1 MTDIKS
7 FFQELDTEQ
16 EKAFRKWARENY
28 EALAH
33 INETW
38 HPSVRDECNKI
49 NDELLAKH
57 EQQLADRGDDLTE
70 TTRHQLED
78 EIEYIKDQLV

>member
-49 NDELLAKH
+49 NNELLANY
-57 EQQLADRGDDLTE
+57 EQQLADSDHLTE
-70 TTRHQLED
+70 HTREHLENV
-78 EIEYIKDQLV
+78 IESIKEQLV

>member
-7 FFQELDTEQ
+7 FFQELYKAQ
-16 EKAFRKWARENY
+16 EEAFRKWARENY

-38 HPSVRDECNKI
+38 HPSVRDECNKL

-57 EQQLADRGDDLTE
+57 EQQLADSGDDLTE

>member
-1 MTDIKS
+1 MTDIKE

-28 EALAH
+28 EALDH
-33 INETW
+33 IKEVW

-49 NDELLAKH
+49 NNELLAKH
-57 EQQLADRGDDLTE
+57 EHQLAYSIHLTE
-70 TTRHQLED
+70 HTREHLENV
-78 EIEYIKDQLV
+78 IESIKEQLV

>member
-28 EALAH
+28 EALDH

-49 NDELLAKH
+49 NNELLTKH
-57 EQQLADRGDDLTE
+57 EQQLADGNHLTE
-70 TTRHQLED
+70 HTREHLENV
-78 EIEYIKDQLV
+78 IESIKEQLV

>member
-28 EALAH
+28 KALDH

-49 NDELLAKH
+49 NDELLTNY
-57 EQQLADRGDDLTE
+57 EQRLTDSGDDLTE
-70 TTRHQLED
+70 PTRQQLED
-78 EIEYIKDQLV
+78 KIEYIKNQLV

>member
-7 FFQELDTEQ
+7 FFQELDTAQ
-16 EKAFRKWARENY
+16 EEAFRKWARENY
-28 EALAH
+28 KALDH

-49 NDELLAKH
+49 NDELLANY
-57 EQQLADRGDDLTE
+57 EQQLADGGHLTE
-70 TTRHQLED
+70 HTREHLENV
-78 EIEYIKDQLV
+78 IESIKEQLV

>member
-7 FFQELDTEQ
+7 FFQELDTAQ
-16 EKAFRKWARENY
+16 EEAFRKWARENY
-28 EALAH
+28 EALDH

-49 NDELLAKH
+49 NDELLANY
-57 EQQLADRGDDLTE
+57 EQRLADSGDDLTE
-70 TTRHQLED
+70 ATRLQLED
-78 EIEYIKDQLV
+78 KIEYIKHQLV